1 MKYYSTNK
9 QAPEATLEEAV
20 VKGLAA
26 DKGLFMPF
34 SIKPLPQEFY
44 DSIDTLSF
52 QEIAYRVADAFFG
65 EDVPADTLKQIV
77 YDTLSF
83 DVPLLRVTENIYSLE
98 LFHGPTLAFK
108 DVGGRFMAR
117 LLGYFIKKE
126 GKKQVNV
133 LVATSGDTGSAV
145 ANGFLGVEGI
155 HVYVLYPKGKVSE
168 IQEKQ
173 FTTLGQNITA
183 IEVNGTFDDCQA
195 LVKSAFMDG
204 ELNEHL
210 QLTSA
215 NSINVARFLP
225 QAFYYFYAYA
235 QLKKITSDKLR
246 ATSAVQHD
254 SAVRSSLVAGS
265 LSPVICVPSGNFGNI
280 TAGLFGKRMGLPV
293 ERFIASNNRN
303 DIFFQYLQT
312 GVYTPRPSIAT
323 IANAMDVGDP
333 SNFARVL
340 DLYGGSHAAISAEI
354 SGATYTDEQ
363 IAETMREVWKKG
375 HYLLDPHGACGFRA
389 LAEGLKPGETGV
401 FLETAHPAK
410 FKDTVEKII
419 GEAVEIPAKLQ
430 AFMRGEKKSL
440 PMSKDFADFKQYLM
454 HV

>member
-1 MKYYSTNK
+1 MKYYSTNH
-9 QAPEATLEEAV
+9 QAPEASLQEAV
-20 VKGLAA
+20 VKGLAS
-26 DKGLFMPF
+26 DKGLYMPKV
-34 SIKPLPQEFY
+34 IKPLPQSFFDHIEN
-44 DSIDTLSF
+44 LSF
-52 QEIAYRVADAFFG
+52 QEIAYQVADAFFG

-83 DVPLLRVTENIYSLE
+83 DAPVVKVKENIYSLE

-117 LLGYFIKKE
+117 LLGYFIRKE
-126 GKKQVNV
+126 GQKQVSV

-183 IEVNGTFDDCQA
+183 LEVDGTFDDCQA
-195 LVKSAFMDG
+195 LVKNAFMDA
-204 ELNEHL
+204 ELNAHMK
-210 QLTSA
+210 LTSA

-235 QLKKITSDKLR
+235 QLKKAGKADN
-246 ATSAVQHD
+246 
-254 SAVRSSLVAGS
+254 LV
-265 LSPVICVPSGNFGNI
+265 VCVPSGNFGNI
-280 TAGLFGKRMGLPV
+280 TAGLFGRRMGLPV
-293 ERFIASNNRN
+293 KRFIAANNSN
-303 DIFFQYLQT
+303 DIFYQYLQT
-312 GVYTPRPSIAT
+312 AKYNPRPSVAT

-340 DLYGGSHAAISAEI
+340 ALYEGSHEAISAEI
-354 SGATYTDEQ
+354 SGATYSDAQ
-363 IAETMREVWKKG
+363 IRETVKAAYQKTG
-375 HYLLDPHGACGFRA
+375 YLLDPHGACGYQA
-389 LAEGLKPGETGV
+389 LEEGLQDGEVGV

-410 FKDTVEKII
+410 FLETVESII
-419 GEAVEIPAKLQ
+419 GESVEIPAKLQ
-430 AFMRGEKKSL
+430 EFMKGTKQSI
-440 PMSKDFADFKQYLM
+440 PMSKDFASFKTYLLNE
-454 HV
+454 

>member
-1 MKYYSTNK
+1 MIKTNAMKYYSTNK
-9 QAPEATLEEAV
+9 KAPIADLQEAV
-20 VKGLAA
+20 VKGLAS
-26 DKGLFMPF
+26 DKGLFMPE
-34 SIKPLPQEFY
+34 SIKPLPQEFF
-44 DSIDTLSF
+44 DQIENLSF
-52 QEIAYRVADAFFG
+52 QEISYRVADAFFG
-65 EDVPADTLKQIV
+65 EDIPAETLKQIV
-77 YDTLSF
+77 YDTLNF
-83 DVPLLRVTENIYSLE
+83 DVPLVEVSPNIYSLE

-117 LLGYFIKKE
+117 LLGYFIKKQ
-126 GKKQVNV
+126 GQKNVNV

-183 IEVNGTFDDCQA
+183 LEVDGTFDDCQA
-195 LVKSAFMDG
+195 LVKSAFMDQ

-210 QLTSA
+210 SLTSA

-225 QAFYYFYAYA
+225 QSFYYFYAYA
-235 QLKKITSDKLR
+235 QLKKLGKADN
-246 ATSAVQHD
+246 AVF
-254 SAVRSSLVAGS
+254 
-265 LSPVICVPSGNFGNI
+265 CVPSGNFGNI

-293 ERFIASNNRN
+293 TRFIASNNRN
-303 DIFFQYLQT
+303 DIFFQYLKT
-312 GVYTPRPSIAT
+312 GDYKPQPSVAT

-340 DLYGGSHAAISAEI
+340 DLYGGSHEAIVKEI

-363 IAETMREVWKKG
+363 ISETVQWVYNKT
-375 HYLLDPHGACGFRA
+375 HYLLDPHGACGYRA
-389 LAEGLKPGETGV
+389 LAENLKPGETGV

-410 FKDTVEKII
+410 FLDTVEKII
-419 GEAVEIPAKLQ
+419 GEKVNIPAKLQ
-430 AFMRGEKKSL
+430 AFMHGEKKSVPL
-440 PMSKDFADFKQYLM
+440 AKDYASFKQYLM
-454 HV
+454 NV

>member
-1 MKYYSTNK
+1 MKYYSTNLK
-9 QAPEATLEEAV
+9 AADATLEEAV
-20 VKGLAA
+20 VKGLAS
-26 DKGLFMPF
+26 DRGLFMPRE
-34 SIKPLPQEFY
+34 IKPLPQEFY
-44 DSIDTLSF
+44 EHIEELSF

-65 EDVPADTLKQIV
+65 EDIPADTLKQIV

-83 DVPLLRVTENIYSLE
+83 DVPLVKVTDNIYSLE

-108 DVGGRFMAR
+108 DVGARFMAR
-117 LLGYFIKKE
+117 LLGYFIRKE
-126 GKKQVNV
+126 GKKEVNV

-145 ANGFLGVEGI
+145 ANGFLDVEGI

-173 FTTLGQNITA
+173 FTTLGRNITA
-183 IEVNGTFDDCQA
+183 LEVDGTFDDCQA
-195 LVKSAFMDG
+195 LVKAAFMDR

-235 QLKKITSDKLR
+235 QLKKAGR
-246 ATSAVQHD
+246 AANAV
-254 SAVRSSLVAGS
+254 V
-265 LSPVICVPSGNFGNI
+265 CVPSGNFGNI

-293 ERFIASNNRN
+293 SRFIAANNRN
-303 DIFFQYLQT
+303 DIFYQYLLT
-312 GVYTPRPSIAT
+312 GVYSPRPSIAT

-340 DLYGGSHAAISAEI
+340 DLYQGSHEAICADI

-363 IAETMREVWKKG
+363 IADTIRQVWKE
-375 HYLLDPHGACGFRA
+375 HRYLLDPHGACGYRA
-389 LAEGLKPGETGV
+389 LAEGLRPGETGI

-419 GEAVEIPAKLQ
+419 GENISIPAKLQ
-430 AFMRGEKKSL
+430 AFMSGEKQSQ
-440 PMSKDFADFKQYLM
+440 PMSREFADFKKYLLG
-454 HV
+454 